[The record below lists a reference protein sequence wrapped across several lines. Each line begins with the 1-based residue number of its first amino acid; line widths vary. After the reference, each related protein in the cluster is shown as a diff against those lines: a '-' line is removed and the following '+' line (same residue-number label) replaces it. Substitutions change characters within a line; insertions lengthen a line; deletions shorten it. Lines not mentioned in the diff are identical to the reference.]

1 MANGRKGEPN
11 RVTIKARFTYWRYMM
26 MTRDQLQSCIEA
38 CYSCATTCDT
48 CASACLREDDVKMM
62 TNCIALDIDCADICR
77 VAAGYMARGSRL
89 ASSIC
94 QTCADICDACADE
107 CAKHEAQHCKDCADM
122 CRRCAQECR
131 NMSGSGPQ
139 VQTSQGQQA
148 GIH

>member
-11 RVTIKARFTYWRYMM
+11 RVTIKALFTYWRYMM